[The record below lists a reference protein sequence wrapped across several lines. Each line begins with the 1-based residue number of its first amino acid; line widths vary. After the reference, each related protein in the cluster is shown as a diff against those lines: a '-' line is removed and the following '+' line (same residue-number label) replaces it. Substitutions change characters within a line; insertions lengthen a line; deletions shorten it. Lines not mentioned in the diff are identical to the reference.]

1 MTERGYY
8 AISRGFLENPMF
20 KAEPFTERE
29 AFQWLIQE
37 ASYDPR
43 RYRIGSRCFD
53 LERGQLVSA
62 IEFMRKAWKW
72 KTKSRVHRILK
83 RWESCGAILQKS
95 ERDAT
100 IITLCNYN
108 DYQPG
113 RNAERNAGGTLTE
126 RSRNETEEINKYNN
140 TAAATRARP
149 ELEQIERQLREAT
162 GLTDN
167 PSPSLCNLAPILG
180 LMDAGFSLDDEILP
194 AIRAR
199 GPTKRVT
206 SWAYFVPVIHEYRQ
220 SRDAARNFQTA
231 EVIHVGNRF
240 RSQEFGLAAA
250 IRKAR
255 EYGRTGNSGD
265 APVSENA
272 VADGG

>member
-1 MTERGYY
+1 MSERGYY

-20 KAEPFTERE
+20 KPEPFTERE

-37 ASYDPR
+37 ASYDSR
-43 RYRIGSRCFD
+43 KYRIGSRCFD
-53 LERGQLVSA
+53 LHRGQLVSA
-62 IEFMRKAWKW
+62 IEYMRKAWRW

-83 RWESCGAILQKS
+83 RWESCGAISQKP

-100 IITLCNYN
+100 IITLCNY
-108 DYQPG
+108 DEYQPG
-113 RNAERNAGGTLTE
+113 QNAERNARGTLTE
-126 RSRNETEEINKYNN
+126 RSRNETEERNKYNN
-140 TAAATRARP
+140 TAAAPRDRP
-149 ELEQIERQLREAT
+149 ELDLIESQIREAA
-162 GLTDN
+162 GLSDN

-180 LMDAGFSLDDEILP
+180 LLDAGFSLDDEILP
-194 AIRAR
+194 ALRAR

-206 SWAYFVPVIHEYRQ
+206 SWAYFVPIIHEYRQ

-240 RSQEFGLAAA
+240 RNQESGFAAA

-255 EYGRTGNSGD
+255 EYGRTGDSGD
-265 APVSENA
+265 ATVSENA
-272 VADGG
+272 AADGG